1 MTTSRPEQ
9 LRVRRAPSSWLLWL
23 GLAVVVVALAG
34 WYATH
39 PNPLPTEDTPVLAQT
54 PVGEPVYVGVLM
66 PDAESDRTLHIRGID
81 VDPEGELPVSVVGL
95 VCQGGAVAV
104 TSDPETFCSDLV
116 DAEGASVSPGDVLVL
131 RIVGELAGEVELG
144 RVQVSYREG
153 LQWGT
158 DDAGPPVTAS
168 FLSR

>member
-1 MTTSRPEQ
+1 MTTPRPEQ
-9 LRVRRAPSSWLLWL
+9 LRVRRSPSAWLLWL
-23 GLAVVVVALAG
+23 VLAVAVVALAG

-39 PNPLPTEDTPVLAQT
+39 PNPLPTEETPVLAST
-54 PVGEPVYVGVLM
+54 PVGEPVYVGVLT
-66 PDAESDRTLHIRGID
+66 PDADTDRSVHIRGID
-81 VDPEGELPVSVVGL
+81 VDPVGEMPVSVIGL

-104 TSDPETFCSDLV
+104 TSDPETFCTRLV
-116 DAEGASVSPGDVLVL
+116 EAEGASVGPGDVLVL
-131 RIVGELAGEVELG
+131 RIVGELAGEVDLG
-144 RVQVSYREG
+144 RVQVSFREG